1 MSTFPRTWVLRHGPD
16 AGKVLIQFSASG
28 PALLIGADGSVSE
41 QWRVPP
47 TEVRRMLPVADVD
60 GAA

>member
-1 MSTFPRTWVLRHGPD
+1 VNAYPRTWVLRHGPD
-16 AGKVLIQFSASG
+16 AGKVLIAFSAVG
-28 PALLIGADGSVSE
+28 PALLVGADGSVSE

-47 TEVRRMLPVADVD
+47 AEVRRVLPVADVD